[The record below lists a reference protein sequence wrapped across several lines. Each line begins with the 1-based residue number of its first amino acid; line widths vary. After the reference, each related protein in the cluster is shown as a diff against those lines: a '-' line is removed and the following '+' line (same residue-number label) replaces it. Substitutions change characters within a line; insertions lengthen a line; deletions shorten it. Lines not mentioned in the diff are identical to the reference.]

1 MNRKTQLASNR
12 FVRIMT
18 DACIVTNIL
27 LMGLSVTLSDE
38 HLFKIAA
45 LSALLLILSR
55 VYRHH
60 EQKEEDKKQ

>member
-27 LMGLSVTLSDE
+27 LMGLSVTLNDWN
-38 HLFKIAA
+38 LFKLAA
-45 LSALLLILSR
+45 LSGSLLVCSR
-55 VYRHH
+55 LYRYH

>member
-1 MNRKTQLASNR
+1 
-12 FVRIMT
+12 MT

-27 LMGLSVTLSDE
+27 LMGLSVTLSDG

>member
-1 MNRKTQLASNR
+1 MNKKAQLASNK

-18 DACIVTNIL
+18 DGCIVTNIL
-27 LMGLSVTLSDE
+27 LMGLSVTLSDG

-45 LSALLLILSR
+45 LSALLLILNR
-55 VYRHH
+55 VYRHY